1 MEMYENTTYVEFINS
16 TQNTT
21 SATGPPQ
28 TETLTIVLNLLIGIL
43 LAVIMVGMG
52 CAVELQKIKKHLK
65 RPTGV
70 ITGFVCQFG
79 LMPLIAYILIL
90 IFSLSDAQ
98 SLALLI
104 QAACPGGSASNVAT
118 YWMNGDMD
126 LSITMTTCSSILALG
141 MMPLLLF
148 LYGQTYNESLVVP
161 FDTLGITL
169 ATLIIP
175 IAIGIFIRYMWP
187 SKATI
192 VLKVCSIGGIIVI
205 AGVAVVSIVAY
216 GSQFVVTA
224 FQIVTACILPFVGM
238 VLGYGLSSLVSLYRP
253 LYLHHNQRRT
263 VCVETGIQNT
273 QLSGSIILLSGFAP
287 QIIGEMVIVPLLYAM
302 AQVFWA
308 IALTLSYRLYQ
319 RRKIGNLTN
328 ESVLIETEN
337 KKQVSD
343 VDDTKESEECNGVV
357 NITFTVCLSE
367 KL

>member
-1 MEMYENTTYVEFINS
+1 
-16 TQNTT
+16 
-21 SATGPPQ
+21 
-28 TETLTIVLNLLIGIL
+28 LTIVLNLLIGIL

-192 VLKVCSIGGIIVI
+192 VLKILSILGAIAIIV
-205 AGVAVVSIVAY
+205 VAVISIVTFN
-216 GSQFVVTA
+216 GVWSILPS
-224 FQIVTACILPFVGM
+224 QIVCAAIFPAIGM
-238 VLGYGLSSLVSLYRP
+238 ILGYTLAKCIR
-253 LYLHHNQRRT
+253 LHHYQRRT
-263 VCVETGIQNT
+263 VSLETGVQNT
-273 QLSGSIILLSGFAP
+273 QLAISIIQLSGFTLQETGRMILFPVIYLVSQAAWIVVIIIVFVAYKQKCKKEDTSDELKAP
-287 QIIGEMVIVPLLYAM
+287 GKFKQQGDHNTYGNV
-302 AQVFWA
+302 
-308 IALTLSYRLYQ
+308 
-319 RRKIGNLTN
+319 NLTFDQN
-328 ESVLIETEN
+328 E
-337 KKQVSD
+337 K
-343 VDDTKESEECNGVV
+343 
-357 NITFTVCLSE
+357 
-367 KL
+367 